1 MSILCSTFSNQL
13 RSFNLK
19 TNWAVN
25 VLHKDKVLAG
35 DYSK

>member
-1 MSILCSTFSNQL
+1 MSILCCTFSNQF

-19 TNWAVN
+19 TNWVVN
-25 VLHKDKVLAG
+25 LLHKDKVLAG